1 MISAFSNIIVL
12 LVCITLTVVY
22 AFIYNG
28 TTLNY
33 ILLVVYKW
41 KLSTDLWITIWT
53 DKNTM

>member
-1 MISAFSNIIVL
+1 MRSAFSNIIVL

-22 AFIYNG
+22 DFIYNG